1 MTDQLLNTMS
11 NEEHI
16 QYTSMLLQ
24 YIDLLQQTDAMQKQ
38 IIVSMSK
45 VHELENHCKE
55 THEVSDKL
63 VKSILEFENK
73 LESSKSAAANP
84 LIPSPIPPMMF
95 PSEDVMNL
103 KQYSEAVVVPAVDT
117 IAKEFGK
124 TVSPQQV
131 FTAEDASNDDA
142 GIAACY
148 EKMIQCKKEEVL

>member
-1 MTDQLLNTMS
+1 MTDQLLNTMN
-11 NEEHI
+11 NEEHV

-38 IIVSMSK
+38 IIASMSK
-45 VHELENHCKE
+45 AHELENHCKE

-84 LIPSPIPPMMF
+84 LMSSPIPPMMF
-95 PSEDVMNL
+95 PSEDAMNNTYDNL
-103 KQYSEAVVVPAVDT
+103 SKDIVIDPTVT
-117 IAKEFGK
+117 IPDY
-124 TVSPQQV
+124 PQQV
-131 FTAEDASNDDA
+131 FTAEDASNDDK

-148 EKMIQCKKEEVL
+148 EKSKKEEE